1 MQKVREFKVT
11 KKYLD
16 EHPNSIFIYGENIIR
31 KGRGGAAILRDHI
44 QSYGFITKKYPN
56 HNMAEA
62 YYMPS
67 NYREVFEKE
76 VDILITI
83 IKKNPDKEFLI
94 SKLGAGLANAYKIFE
109 YIIEPELPVLLQEFS
124 NVKLLWE

>member
-1 MQKVREFKVT
+1 MQIIQEFKVT

-16 EHPNSIFIYGENIIR
+16 DRPNSIFIYGENILK
-31 KGRGGAAILRDHI
+31 KGCGGAARLRYHT

-67 NYREVFEKE
+67 NYRVVFEKE
-76 VDILITI
+76 VSALINM

-109 YIIEPELPVLLQEFS
+109 HIIEPDLPIKLKEFS
-124 NVKLLWE
+124 NVKFLWG